1 MRRLGQPPKSWVKV
15 PQRKDRGI
23 NMAREIDLD
32 ALIQGCDDSA
42 TDSGIRLHTELEP
55 LNGRGGPVKPAVYA
69 SHSGPRFQEDRR
81 WASVDDTEP
90 TRVIVIDNIPSQTN
104 RLEDA
109 LRRERVSVGVPELV
123 LDLSDLSHLP
133 SHLPRS
139 ISSLQFPHRNADAY
153 LRDAMLEDENFLA
166 TEVGKEIFGATAQ
179 TCGPLM
185 AWFPQS
191 LLFGF
196 WQSHLGRK
204 RSNTKH
210 ARSWV
215 SEIVGWQPATA
226 ETRRLGMK
234 GDPLNLNIDSKLRI
248 DPDDQTKWDITTEAR
263 KRDRSDEGKGTRL
276 SEIGHGQA
284 LFREMEQAPAA
295 VSFTRITQ
303 QATISFAQLRR
314 VSLGDDRPNADA
326 AARALL
332 VALGLHAHNLAFG
345 RGFAL
350 RSGAELEPRKTTG
363 TWLGGGTD
371 ESCETGDSQATA
383 RLLQEART
391 HAAAEGVPLDG
402 WDQQVILKPKRQL
415 RKTILETWPELG
427 G

>member
-1 MRRLGQPPKSWVKV
+1 MPMK
-15 PQRKDRGI
+15 
-23 NMAREIDLD
+23 IDLD
-32 ALIQGCDDSA
+32 ALVRGCADTA
-42 TDSGIRLHTELEP
+42 TDSGIRLHTEIEP
-55 LNGRGGPVKPAVYA
+55 LSGRGGPVKPAVYA
-69 SHSGPRFQEDRR
+69 SNSGPRFQEDRR
-81 WASVDDTEP
+81 WASADDTEP
-90 TRVIVIDNIPSQTN
+90 THVIVIDNVPSQAN

-109 LRRERVSVGVPELV
+109 LRKERASVGVPELV
-123 LDLSDLSHLP
+123 LDLADLSHLP
-133 SHLPRS
+133 SHLPRK
-139 ISSLQFPHRNADAY
+139 ISSLQFPHRSADAY
-153 LRDAMLEDENFLA
+153 LRDAMLDEQNFLG
-166 TEVGKEIFGATAQ
+166 TDIGKGIFGATAR

-215 SEIVGWQPATA
+215 SEIVGWRPATA
-226 ETRRLGMK
+226 ETRTHGMK
-234 GDPLNLNIDSKLRI
+234 GDPLNLNIDTKLQV
-248 DPDDQTKWDITTEAR
+248 DPDDQTKWGLTTEAR
-263 KRDRSDEGKGTRL
+263 KKDRSGEGKGTRL

-284 LFREMEQAPAA
+284 LFRDLEQAPAA
-295 VSFTRITQ
+295 VSFMRITQ
-303 QATISFAQLRR
+303 HATISFAQLRR
-314 VSLGDDRPNADA
+314 ASLGDDRPNADA

-363 TWLGGGTD
+363 TWLGGGAD
-371 ESCETGDSQATA
+371 EDCETGDAQATA
-383 RLLQEART
+383 SLLQDARA

-402 WDQQVILKPKRQL
+402 WDQQVILKPKPQL
-415 RKTILETWPELG
+415 RKTILETWPEQDG
-427 G
+427 